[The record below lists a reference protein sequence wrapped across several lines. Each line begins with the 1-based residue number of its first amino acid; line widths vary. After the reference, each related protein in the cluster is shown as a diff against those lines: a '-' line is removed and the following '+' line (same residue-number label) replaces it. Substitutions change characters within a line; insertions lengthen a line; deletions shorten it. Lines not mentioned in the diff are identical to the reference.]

1 MIRSQRVRV
10 GRVVGGTALALS
22 VSAFG
27 ASAAQAADPSAKP
40 VGTPE
45 PAAAQ
50 FPAPV
55 AGELGASSGLYAV
68 GGGLVVVAGGAAMW
82 LRRRKSGRVSVH

>member
-1 MIRSQRVRV
+1 ML
-10 GRVVGGTALALS
+10 GGTTLMLM

-27 ASAAQAADPSAKP
+27 VTAAQAADPTVRPA
-40 VGTPE
+40 VTPE

-55 AGELGASSGLYAV
+55 AGELGTSSGLYAV

-82 LRRRKSGRVSVH
+82 LRRRKSGRVTVH